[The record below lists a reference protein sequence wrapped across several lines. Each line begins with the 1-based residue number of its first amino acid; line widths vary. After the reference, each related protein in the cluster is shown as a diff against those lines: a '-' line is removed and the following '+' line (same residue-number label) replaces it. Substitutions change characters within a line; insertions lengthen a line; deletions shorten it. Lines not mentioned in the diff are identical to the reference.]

1 MSIRKKIDSSGDLHV
16 KKFNHARVAGR
27 GCNKHCQCRW
37 CAENRT
43 HKNRRQIPVDDFGME
58 IRA

>member
-1 MSIRKKIDSSGDLHV
+1 MSLRNKVESGDLHV

-27 GCNKHCQCRW
+27 GCNKHCKCRW
-37 CAENRT
+37 CVENRT
-43 HKNRRQIPVDDFGME
+43 HKNRRQIPVDDFGAE